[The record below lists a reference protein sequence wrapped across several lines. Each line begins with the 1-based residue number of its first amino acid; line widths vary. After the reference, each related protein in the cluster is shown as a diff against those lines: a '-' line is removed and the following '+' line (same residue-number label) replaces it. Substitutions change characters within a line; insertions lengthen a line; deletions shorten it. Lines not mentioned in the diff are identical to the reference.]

1 MYALKVD
8 GMTCGGCAASIKR
21 ALQQLDNS
29 ARVDVDLT
37 DNTVSVDTH
46 VPLEAVIN
54 AIKDA
59 GYDIKS
65 IA

>member
-1 MYALKVD
+1 MCIRD
-8 GMTCGGCAASIKR
+8 R
-21 ALQQLDNS
+21 DNS

-59 GYDIKS
+59 GYDIQS
-65 IA
+65 TA